1 LRGAVPVSLRENEG
15 TMIVVGLMSGIALD
29 GIEVAICEIRGA
41 PPALHVEVLSSLSIP
56 WPVEL
61 IKMVKKAGEPGSI
74 DIADLCLLDVAIG
87 EAFAAAALEGIAYAG
102 YYPEQVDLIGLEG
115 QTVRHEVRED
125 GHVLA
130 SLQIGQA
137 AIVTEWTGITT
148 VSDFRQRDVAA
159 GGQGAPLIGYVDWLL
174 LRHPRRY
181 RAVHYLNR
189 IASVT
194 FLPPLSAPEVEPL
207 AFDIGPGTSL
217 IDFAL
222 AQRHDEALPN
232 GHAVHTGMVDAGLL
246 TRLMAHPFLER
257 RPPKTVNHL
266 MFSETF
272 AREIW
277 EEARAAGLPPSTIL
291 ETFVAF
297 TMESA
302 LDAYRRFAP
311 GPIEEIIMAGKGR
324 QYPHLMQRMRA
335 AFEPVP
341 ILAHEDVGMDS
352 ASKDGLGIA
361 VLAYESWHNR
371 PGTRPSQTGVQR
383 ETTLG
388 AVIPGQNYELLLK
401 ATWQTPA

>member
-1 LRGAVPVSLRENEG
+1 
-15 TMIVVGLMSGIALD
+15 MIVVGLMSGAALD
-29 GIEVAICEIRGA
+29 GIDVAICEIRGA

-61 IKMVKKAGEPGSI
+61 IKMVQKAGAPGSI
-74 DIADLCLLDVAIG
+74 DISDLCLLDVAIG

-102 YYPEQVDLIGLEG
+102 YYPEQVDLIGVQG

-207 AFDIGPGTSL
+207 AFDLGPGTGL
-217 IDFAL
+217 IDYA
-222 AQRHDEALPN
+222 EARQEAGRDN
-232 GHAVHTGMVDAGLL
+232 GQHMLTAMVDPGLL
-246 TRLMAHPFLER
+246 SHLMAHPFFQR
-257 RPPKTVNHL
+257 RPPKTVSHL
-266 MFSETF
+266 MFNEAF
-272 AREIW
+272 AAEMW
-277 EEARAAGLPPSTIL
+277 EEARSAGLPAATIL
-291 ETFVAF
+291 ETFVTF
-297 TMESA
+297 TVESA

-311 GPIEEIIMAGKGR
+311 GPIEEIILAGKGR
-324 QYPHLMQRMRA
+324 QYPHLVQRMRA

-341 ILAHEDVGMDS
+341 ILSHEDLGMDS

-361 VLAYESWHNR
+361 VLAYETWHNR
-371 PGTRPSQTGVQR
+371 PGTLPSLTGVQR
-383 ETTLG
+383 ATSLG
-388 AVIPGQNYELLLK
+388 AVIPGRNYEHLLK
-401 ATWQTPA
+401 TTWQIRS